1 MNDNDIV
8 FDLWIDDHLK
18 IKVALPIN
26 AEAQAEA
33 EVLIYITSLQ
43 LEPEGAAEELS
54 LHVQLAQNSIDA
66 GLRMLEQNRIQISIN
81 TKSTEGTN

>member
-33 EVLIYITSLQ
+33 GLIYITSLQ

-81 TKSTEGTN
+81 TKSTEGQN